1 MSLTS
6 LQDDLLRDFKDQK
19 EMIYQQIT
27 LFDPLGTRLRQ
38 PAAQRLASKGALIFT
53 EILCYSLSAGSVAF
67 AVFLD
72 KIHPFY
78 ILSELRYRNEYRSL
92 GWMNIETFN
101 IAIYTMIGIIA
112 TLFYIIARCMR
123 HLRLKN
129 DILHFAGKQIKELVG
144 EHLKRKAAIEAIE
157 QRHFTE
163 LPNLPSS
170 YPGTK
175 SSIWSNEDL
184 LL

>member
-38 PAAQRLASKGALIFT
+38 PAAQRLVGKGALIFS
-53 EILCYSLSAGSVAF
+53 EILCYSLSAGTIALG
-67 AVFLD
+67 VFLN
-72 KIHPFY
+72 KVHPFY
-78 ILSELRYRNEYRSL
+78 ILSELRYKTEYRTL
-92 GWMNIETFN
+92 GWMNIEAFN
-101 IAIYTMIGIIA
+101 IAIYTMIGLIA
-112 TLFYIIARCMR
+112 LLFYILARVMR

-163 LPNLPSS
+163 LPGLSVK
-170 YPGTK
+170 YPT
-175 SSIWSNEDL
+175 SNNSIWSNEDQL
-184 LL
+184 L